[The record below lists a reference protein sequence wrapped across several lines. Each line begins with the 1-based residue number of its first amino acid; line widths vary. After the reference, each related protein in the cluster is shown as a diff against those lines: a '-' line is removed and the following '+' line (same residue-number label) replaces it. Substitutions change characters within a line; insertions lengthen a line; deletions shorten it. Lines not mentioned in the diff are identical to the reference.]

1 MMLINLIMSAFVRET
16 TFAPGYSIDLS
27 AVVSKGVQ

>member
-1 MMLINLIMSAFVRET
+1 MMLINTMSVFVRET
-16 TFAPGYSIDLS
+16 TFAPAYSTDLS